1 MIRFAASL
9 YAVLASTTL
18 SGLGYAQTD
27 SSAWTSDRVLSPAE
41 RAGGAKLLRSAP
53 PTAPGQGTLPKSVL
67 GTGGAVFTTRT
78 PQATPGGVPQLP
90 SLPPLSGDSSVAK
103 TGAGGDPAYEAFDL
117 GRYQTALELAKAA
130 AEKGEPQAAT
140 LIGRLYQEG
149 LGVPRDDVQAAQWY
163 RRGAEQGDIN
173 AMFAFG
179 VMLAEGGAL
188 KKDRSGAAQ
197 MFENAAAKGHVIA
210 NYNLAMLFLLG
221 EGKPQN
227 PRRAL
232 AHMTYAAE
240 KGLPQAQY
248 DLATLYATGTGT
260 DANAF
265 DAARWFD
272 RAATAG
278 MPEAQLDFG
287 VILFQ
292 GKGAQ
297 VDEKR
302 GAEMFRL
309 AAEKGNVVAQNRY
322 ARCLHHAR
330 GVAASPIEAA
340 KWHLIAKSNGIE
352 DPVLDQ
358 ALAKLSKPDR
368 TKAEQAAVDWRD
380 RASVLQ

>member
-1 MIRFAASL
+1 MKPPIKASSAFLAA
-9 YAVLASTTL
+9 TL
-18 SGLGYAQTD
+18 LISAAYGQTD
-27 SSAWTSDRVLSPAE
+27 SSAWISDRVQSPAD
-41 RAGGAKLLRSAP
+41 RTGGAKLLRGTPPLTPEQGAAP
-53 PTAPGQGTLPKSVL
+53 RGSIGNDA
-67 GTGGAVFTTRT
+67 AVFTTRT
-78 PQATPGGVPQLP
+78 PQPAAGGVPKLP
-90 SLPPLSGDSSVAK
+90 SSLPSTGDSTIAKSGSGD
-103 TGAGGDPAYEAFDL
+103 DPAYEAFDL
-117 GRYQTALELAKAA
+117 GNYQQALELAKAA

-163 RRGAEQGDIN
+163 RRGAEQGDTN

-188 KKDRSGAAQ
+188 KKDRTGAAQ
-197 MFENAAAKGHVIA
+197 MLESAAAKGHVIA

-221 EGKPQN
+221 DGKPQN

-232 AHMTYAAE
+232 AHLTYAAD

-265 DAARWFD
+265 DAARWFE

-287 VILFQ
+287 ILLFQ
-292 GKGAQ
+292 GKGTP

-302 GAEMFRL
+302 GAEMFRQ
-309 AAEKGNVVAQNRY
+309 AADRGNAVAQNRF
-322 ARCLHHAR
+322 ARCLHHGR
-330 GVAASPIEAA
+330 GIAANTVDAA
-340 KWHLIAKSNGIE
+340 KWHLIAKAKGVE

-358 ALAKLSKPDR
+358 ALAKLSKADR
-368 TKAEQAAVDWRD
+368 TKAEQLASDWRD
-380 RASVLQ
+380 RTAVLQ